1 MNPAFWEKLDQLIA
15 NHEIRIDRPRGSAHP
30 RYPELIYGVDYGYL
44 AGTSAAD
51 GEGIDLFLGTSG
63 EKRLTGLVVCVDMEK
78 AETEIKLLIGVTEAE
93 LSWIMNMVNETDSM
107 KGLLINREGEREHHQ
122 RHAPSASGENS
133 L

>member
-15 NHEIRIDRPRGSAHP
+15 DHEICIDRPKGSAHP

-44 AGTSAAD
+44 ADTRSAD
-51 GEGIDLFLGTSG
+51 GEGVDLFLGTSPL
-63 EKRLTGLVVCVDMEK
+63 RSLTGLVVCVDMEK
-78 AETEIKLLIGVTEAE
+78 TETEIKLLIGVTGDE

-107 KGLLINREGEREHHQ
+107 KGLLITREGERNHHQ
-122 RHAPSASGENS
+122 CHAPSAPGRNS

>member
-15 NHEIRIDRPRGSAHP
+15 DHEIRIDRPRGSAHP

-44 AGTSAAD
+44 AG
-51 GEGIDLFLGTSG
+51 DLFLGTSD

-107 KGLLINREGEREHHQ
+107 KGLLIQREGEREHHQ